1 MNKKEKE
8 FRQELASVVDMVRDF
23 YDKYKN
29 ERKDLCVLLSIGDQY
44 SEGILVTS
52 ETLAG
57 IRNALGPLMESEP
70 IKNYCEK
77 LKEAMN
83 LDE

>member
-1 MNKKEKE
+1 MNAKEKE
-8 FRQELASVVDMVRDF
+8 YRMELASVVDTVRDF

-29 ERKDLCVLLSIGDQY
+29 ERNGLCVLLSIGDEY
-44 SEGILVTS
+44 SEGILVS
-52 ETLAG
+52 SQTLEG
-57 IRNALGPLMESEP
+57 IRHAIGPLMESEP
-70 IKNYCEK
+70 IKKYCEK